1 MEMSIV
7 EMMLLSSSFDYLIG
21 NIQYQDVVEVNACF
35 IQEALETDTG
45 QILRFFNEKRLNR
58 FCHFKYS
65 YNIL

>member
-1 MEMSIV
+1 MSIV

-45 QILRFFNEKRLNR
+45 QILHFCNEKRLD
-58 FCHFKYS
+58 K
-65 YNIL
+65 